1 MSQILR
7 YLKATA
13 GRDNTTAAVLC
24 QCNYSNNYYGDQVC
38 QIGSGKRLKVG
49 EQLLGDYARSHG

>member
-1 MSQILR
+1 MSQIMR
-7 YLKATA
+7 YFKASA
-13 GRDNTTAAVLC
+13 GRDNTTATTQC

-38 QIGSGKRLKVG
+38 QSGSGKPLTVG